1 MALIQEDQMAAALKS
16 KPELPELT
24 FADAAAWE
32 AWLAREHARAPGA
45 WLRIAKR
52 RAGASTVQYPEALE
66 VALCHG
72 WIDGVKR
79 RIDDDWWVQKFTP
92 RAARS
97 IWSKVNRDKVQALID
112 SGRMRPAGLKE
123 IERAKA
129 DGRWD
134 AAYDPVSQA
143 TVPPELQAA
152 LDANPAARQF
162 FASLDSRNRYAI
174 LHRLQ
179 TAKKPETR
187 TRRLEQFVQ
196 MLGRGEKL
204 HP

>member
-52 RAGASTVQYPEALE
+52 SAGASTVQYPEALE

>member
-1 MALIQEDQMAAALKS
+1 MPVAPKAQ
-16 KPELPELT
+16 LPELS

-52 RAGASTVQYPEALE
+52 GAGANTVQYPAALE
-66 VALCHG
+66 VALCYG
-72 WIDGVKR
+72 WIDGIKR
-79 RIDDDWWVQKFTP
+79 RIDDDYWVQKFTP

-123 IERAKA
+123 IERARA

-134 AAYDPVSQA
+134 AAYDSVSQA
-143 TVPPELQAA
+143 TVPPGLQMA
-152 LDANPAARQF
+152 LEANPAAQAF
-162 FASLDSRNRYAI
+162 FATLDSRNRYAI

-187 TRRLEQFVQ
+187 ARRLEQFVQ
-196 MLGRGEKL
+196 MLARGEKL

>member
-1 MALIQEDQMAAALKS
+1 MATTPKA
-16 KPELPELT
+16 ELPELT

-32 AWLAREHARAPGA
+32 AWLAREHARTPGA

-52 RAGASTVQYPEALE
+52 SAGTVTVQYPEALE

-134 AAYDPVSQA
+134 AAYDSVRQA
-143 TVPPELQAA
+143 SVPPELQAA

-162 FASLDSRNRYAI
+162 FATLDSRNRYAI

-187 TRRLEQFVQ
+187 ARRLEQFVQ
-196 MLGRGEKL
+196 MLARGEKL

>member
-1 MALIQEDQMAAALKS
+1 MAVAPKA
-16 KPELPELT
+16 ELPELT

-32 AWLAREHARAPGA
+32 AWLAREHARAPGV

-52 RAGASTVQYPEALE
+52 GAGESTVQYPEALE
-66 VALCHG
+66 VALCYG
-72 WIDGVKR
+72 WIDGIKR
-79 RIDDDWWVQKFTP
+79 RIDDDYWVQKFTP

-134 AAYDPVSQA
+134 AAYDSVSQA
-143 TVPPELQAA
+143 KVPPELQAA
-152 LDANPAARQF
+152 LDASPAAQAF
-162 FASLDSRNRYAI
+162 FATLDSRNRYAI

-187 TRRLEQFVQ
+187 ARRLEQFVQ
-196 MLGRGEKL
+196 MLARGEKL

>member
-1 MALIQEDQMAAALKS
+1 MAATP

-24 FADAAAWE
+24 FDDAAAWE
-32 AWLAREHARAPGA
+32 KWLAREHARSPGA

-52 RAGASTVQYPEALE
+52 SAGETTVQYPEALE
-66 VALCHG
+66 VALCYG

-79 RIDDDWWVQKFTP
+79 RVDDDYWVQKFTP

-97 IWSKVNRDKVQALID
+97 IWSKVNREKVQALID

-134 AAYDPVSQA
+134 AAYDSVSQSS
-143 TVPPELQAA
+143 VPPELQAA
-152 LDANPAARQF
+152 LDADPAARDF
-162 FASLDSRNRYAI
+162 FATLDSRNRYAI

-187 TRRLEQFVQ
+187 ARRLEQFVQ
-196 MLGRGEKL
+196 MLARGEKL